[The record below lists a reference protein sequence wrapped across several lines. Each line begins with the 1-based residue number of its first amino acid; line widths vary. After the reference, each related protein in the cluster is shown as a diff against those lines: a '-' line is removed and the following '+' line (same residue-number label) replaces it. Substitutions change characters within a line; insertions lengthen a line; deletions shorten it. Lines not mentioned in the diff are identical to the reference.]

1 MLLLPTTCWRV
12 MMKKTLA
19 TVGTAVALSSAVL
32 SLPANA
38 YEAGDMLLRFGAAH
52 VAPNES
58 SSALRLDGAQV
69 AGTKATVGDDT
80 QFGISFT
87 YMINQHV
94 GVEVLGATP
103 FKHKVSVKGLDNAL
117 STPGVDGKLADV
129 KHLPPTVSLQ
139 YYPMGSGSAW
149 QPYVG
154 LGLNHTF
161 FFDEKLTSERKG
173 QGFDNLKLKSSTGLT
188 GQVGVDLALTERFFL
203 NASAWYMGLDTTAT
217 VNGPSA
223 LNVQETKVKVKIDPM
238 VYMLGMGVKF

>member
-19 TVGTAVALSSAVL
+19 TVGTAVALSSTVL

-58 SSALRLDGAQV
+58 SRTLLIDGSSSV
-69 AGTKATVGDDT
+69 FPNSKATVGDDT

-103 FKHKVSVKGLDNAL
+103 FKHSVSVKGLGGGL
-117 STPGVDGKLADV
+117 DGKLADV

-188 GQVGVDLALTERFFL
+188 GQVGVDVALTERFFL

>member
-1 MLLLPTTCWRV
+1 
-12 MMKKTLA
+12 MKKTL
-19 TVGTAVALSSAVL
+19 TTLGTAVALSAGVM
-32 SLPANA
+32 SLPAVA
-38 YEAGDMLLRFGAAH
+38 YEPGDMLVRFGAVH

-58 SSALRLDGAQV
+58 SGVLYLDGGSA

-87 YMINQHV
+87 YLINQHV

-103 FKHKVSVKGLDNAL
+103 FKHEVNVKGLDNL
-117 STPGVDGKLADV
+117 LGIQGVDGKLADV

-139 YYPMGSGSAW
+139 YYPMGAGSKW

-161 FFDEKLTSERKG
+161 FFDEKLTSERKA

-188 GQVGVDLALTERFFL
+188 GQVGIDVALTERLFV
-203 NASAWYMGLDTTAT
+203 NAAAWYMGIDTTAT
-217 VNGPSA
+217 VDGPSA
-223 LNVQETKVKVKIDPM
+223 LSVKQTKVKVQIDPM
-238 VYMLGMGVKF
+238 VYMLGLGVKF